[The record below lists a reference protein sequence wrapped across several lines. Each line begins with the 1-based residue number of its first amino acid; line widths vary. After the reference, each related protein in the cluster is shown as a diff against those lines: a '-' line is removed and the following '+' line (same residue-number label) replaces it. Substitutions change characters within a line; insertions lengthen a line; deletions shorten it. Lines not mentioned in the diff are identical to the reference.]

1 MAAVP
6 GGLGGMWV
14 PEPPAGPSDPLQ
26 AERERI
32 RREILE
38 LEQRLG
44 VAPGTE
50 LYSGGGESD
59 DEPDAEGEGI
69 SLAFARDQVPQL
81 ADSGMD
87 DDGDELPE
95 DPETCLQMNLVY
107 QEVIVEKLQD
117 LELLLAHNK
126 EQQSEIMSDLA
137 GHGVEKAKSTKNPFP
152 TLYLGH
158 FLKPYFKDKV
168 TGLGPPANQDT
179 KEKATQGIKSF
190 DEFLITSWK
199 QKEKEK
205 LRLSIASD
213 AMQRLLQPKLLR
225 LEYLNKKM
233 ELSRDETE
241 KEMLMKQIG
250 ETNREMDSINQMTQR
265 QLLGNRFDDHDWI
278 KIANIDFDGTRRSED
293 IKNLWQNSEHPSISQ
308 AEWSKEEVQSLIEIA
323 EKHGCVDWE
332 CIASELQTSR
342 TAFMCLQKYQEF
354 NKELRK
360 KEWTEEEDQMLT
372 ELVQKMRVGNFIP
385 YTKIAYFME
394 GRNSSQLLYRW
405 SKSLDPTVKR
415 GPWTQA
421 EDELL
426 LKAVAKYGT
435 REWFKIQEEVPGR
448 VDAQCRGRFLNT
460 LNHNL
465 RKGRWSPEEERE
477 FRVLLA
483 RHGVGRW
490 SKISAGLVG
499 RTEAQCLH
507 KWKALTGI
515 KAKEW
520 AQSKPPRKSRSK
532 RIKKRR
538 RETSSESSEYS
549 SEDIEFMESEE
560 EREQERQKQEEEEEE
575 DSKDAEEAEQEKQEA
590 SCWNPAESLVLDVDR
605 WVPVVENKPAPGKV
619 SESCQASSTAPV
631 KAEALNRLGGA
642 KVNQFWGRLS
652 CRASAVAN
660 ASEADKKGTVRDLA
674 AQSGAPSPA
683 VCSEAAACPAVKIA
697 YRRPVRSRRE
707 SRRTVRQTCRVI
719 LGKKL
724 IAEMCRWTAPKMV
737 DRREAD
743 IIRERL
749 EATGLST
756 TPVFTLLVQLFR
768 IDKEGC
774 MQILKKMNQDAQ
786 GKEQYGERLGQDP
799 CGLRWM
805 KDSTISTSSK
815 DTLGVSRLKP
825 AAPLPLNKPKTVL
838 ELLTEKRKAQAVGAA
853 PHSMASLAHL
863 ADSLSEEAGGKKRPV
878 PIKVY
883 RKGRRRPKHGSQP
896 SLPEAAP
903 DQETPD
909 AAGQPQIPGGQGST
923 SDTPA
928 TALSDQ
934 SQPAARTRTR
944 TRTRARAKPSAAS
957 TQRRLMP
964 IAPMPPAP
972 ALVLPSGT
980 LLQLMLPN
988 STVPVMAVLTP
999 NGLVCVSPGSLPAQ
1013 PSPSLPPPA
1022 AGQAG
1027 PSASQPANT
1036 VSSSSTTSVS
1046 SVALGPAGCGP
1057 VVGQAAVGN
1066 DAVTVS
1072 LTTSLNQP
1080 LASPSP
1086 AIQQTPVTAP
1096 PASAQTV
1103 ALTAVAPTATNLR
1116 LPVASSNNPNLPR
1129 HLLQGGG
1136 LLQTANPIILTQ
1148 RLEPLCKSQPTNY
1161 TVDFSLLSC
1170 EQEAVMRD
1178 WLQGKG
1184 GIQVPGMPT
1193 SLPYLP
1199 PFSST
1204 LRVLSNL
1211 LLHKATLE
1219 QNLSGFGPPD
1229 GADPK
1234 NRLKAAR
1241 AWVAEHLQNDPA
1253 YQLLKSRFLSA
1264 FTLPAFLATLPPH
1277 GNRTTVNPSMGAPDS
1292 DSEEASECTD
1302 TEGASEDSAADPQEQ
1317 SADEMAEGELHQPF
1331 EVSFT
1336 DLSFG
1341 SNLTG
1346 SLETTEDQSPSEQTV
1361 TPEQTVAPKRG
1372 TDVVPR
1378 WNLRPRKK
1386 H

>member
-1 MAAVP
+1 
-6 GGLGGMWV
+6 
-14 PEPPAGPSDPLQ
+14 
-26 AERERI
+26 
-32 RREILE
+32 
-38 LEQRLG
+38 
-44 VAPGTE
+44 
-50 LYSGGGESD
+50 
-59 DEPDAEGEGI
+59 
-69 SLAFARDQVPQL
+69 
-81 ADSGMD
+81 MD

-241 KEMLMKQIG
+241 KEMLTKQIG
-250 ETNREMDSINQMTQR
+250 ETNREMDNINQMTQR

-278 KIANIDFDGTRRSED
+278 KIANIDFDGSRKSED
-293 IKNLWQNSEHPSISQ
+293 IKNLWQNSEHPSINQ

-323 EKHGCVDWE
+323 ERHGCVDWE

-465 RKGRWSPEEERE
+465 RKGRWSPQEESE
-477 FRVLLA
+477 FRELLA
-483 RHGVGRW
+483 KHGVGRW

-520 AQSKPPRKSRSK
+520 ARSKLPRKSRPK

-560 EREQERQKQEEEEEE
+560 ERERQKQQEEEE
-575 DSKDAEEAEQEKQEA
+575 DSKDAEETEQEKREA

-605 WVPVVENKPAPGKV
+605 WVPVVENKPAPAKL
-619 SESCQASSTAPV
+619 SESCQTRSMATV
-631 KAEALNRLGGA
+631 KVEALNRLGGPKA
-642 KVNQFWGRLS
+642 NSFWGRLS

-660 ASEADKKGTVRDLA
+660 ASEADKKGTVSDLA
-674 AQSGAPSPA
+674 AQSGAPSA
-683 VCSEAAACPAVKIA
+683 AECSEGAACPAVKVA
-697 YRRPVRSRRE
+697 YRRPLRSRRE
-707 SRRTVRQTCRVI
+707 SRRTVRQTCRIIVE
-719 LGKKL
+719 KKL

-786 GKEQYGERLGQDP
+786 GLSEKEQYGERLRQDP
-799 CGLRWM
+799 CGPRWM
-805 KDSTISTSSK
+805 KDSIISMSSK
-815 DTLGVSRLKP
+815 DTTGISRFKP

-883 RKGRRRPKHGSQP
+883 RKGRRRPKQHGNQP
-896 SLPEAAP
+896 SLQEVAP
-903 DQETPD
+903 DQATPD
-909 AAGQPQIPGGQGST
+909 AAEQPQIPGGQGST

-928 TALSDQ
+928 TAPSDQ
-934 SQPAARTRTR
+934 SQPA
-944 TRTRARAKPSAAS
+944 TRARAPARARARARAPAKPSAAN

-999 NGLVCVSPGSLPAQ
+999 NGLVCVPPGSLPAQ
-1013 PSPSLPPPA
+1013 PGPSLPPPA
-1022 AGQAG
+1022 AGQAV
-1027 PSASQPANT
+1027 PSASQSANT
-1036 VSSSSTTSVS
+1036 VTSSSTTSVP
-1046 SVALGPAGCGP
+1046 SVLGPAGCGP
-1057 VVGQAAVGN
+1057 VVGQGAVSN

-1072 LTTSLNQP
+1072 PTTSLSQP

-1086 AIQQTPVTAP
+1086 AIQQTPATAP
-1096 PASAQTV
+1096 PASAHTV
-1103 ALTAVAPTATNLR
+1103 ALTAVAPTTTNLR

-1129 HLLQGGG
+1129 HLFQGGG
-1136 LLQTANPIILTQ
+1136 LLQTAGPIILTQ
-1148 RLEPLCKSQPTNY
+1148 RLEPLCKLQPTNC

-1204 LRVLSNL
+1204 LRILSNL
-1211 LLHKATLE
+1211 LLHKAALE

-1234 NRLKAAR
+1234 NKLEAAR
-1241 AWVAEHLQNDPA
+1241 AQVAERLQNEPA

-1302 TEGASEDSAADPQEQ
+1302 TDGVSEDSAQEQ
-1317 SADEMAEGELHQPF
+1317 SAADEMAEGELHQPF

-1346 SLETTEDQSPSEQTV
+1346 SLETTEHQSPSEQTV
-1361 TPEQTVAPKRG
+1361 TPEQTVAPKSG

-1386 H
+1386 P

>member
-1 MAAVP
+1 
-6 GGLGGMWV
+6 
-14 PEPPAGPSDPLQ
+14 
-26 AERERI
+26 
-32 RREILE
+32 
-38 LEQRLG
+38 
-44 VAPGTE
+44 
-50 LYSGGGESD
+50 
-59 DEPDAEGEGI
+59 
-69 SLAFARDQVPQL
+69 
-81 ADSGMD
+81 
-87 DDGDELPE
+87 
-95 DPETCLQMNLVY
+95 
-107 QEVIVEKLQD
+107 
-117 LELLLAHNK
+117 
-126 EQQSEIMSDLA
+126 
-137 GHGVEKAKSTKNPFP
+137 
-152 TLYLGH
+152 
-158 FLKPYFKDKV
+158 
-168 TGLGPPANQDT
+168 
-179 KEKATQGIKSF
+179 
-190 DEFLITSWK
+190 
-199 QKEKEK
+199 
-205 LRLSIASD
+205 
-213 AMQRLLQPKLLR
+213 
-225 LEYLNKKM
+225 
-233 ELSRDETE
+233 
-241 KEMLMKQIG
+241 
-250 ETNREMDSINQMTQR
+250 MTQR

-786 GKEQYGERLGQDP
+786 GLSGKEQYGERLGQDP